1 MQARQ
6 WAERI
11 AGQHAEQIPRATHSA
26 TLSEGDQMIFN
37 ELNVNSIVERSSQF
51 EVDRLTLRR
60 LRKILQLTQADIID
74 AQEIAAGRNPIHD
87 NLTGDKLDAV
97 EQYADVLRQY
107 NQNMADVRNQQREIR
122 MIREDFAQEL
132 IAASDQWND
141 TKHAA
146 ALNIRTP
153 ERVFRRVMGDTPQT
167 QRLIDNFITPVHR
180 HEAESI
186 RWQNEQRVCKRIRKT
201 LHCKS
206 NWGTI

>member
-97 EQYADVLRQY
+97 EQYAD
-107 NQNMADVRNQQREIR
+107 AIT
-122 MIREDFAQEL
+122 
-132 IAASDQWND
+132 AA
-141 TKHAA
+141 KA
-146 ALNIRTP
+146 
-153 ERVFRRVMGDTPQT
+153 VM
-167 QRLIDNFITPVHR
+167 
-180 HEAESI
+180 
-186 RWQNEQRVCKRIRKT
+186 
-201 LHCKS
+201 
-206 NWGTI
+206 